1 MRVVVSWLFALSVAS
16 AVAAASPQR
25 SFPTADAAA
34 SALVQAAKAHDRAAL
49 VAILGPGSDEW
60 ISSGD
65 AVADRAAVERF
76 VAAYEQKHAIAPDGG
91 ARDAQGGARATLL
104 LGPDDW
110 PFAFPLVRSGAG
122 WHFDTQAGKDEL
134 LARRIGQN
142 ELAAINVM
150 LAIVDAQ
157 RDYASDWN
165 EVPQYARKF
174 ASSPGKQDGLY
185 WPAAPGEPASPLGAL
200 VTQAAGE
207 GYPVDRKNEAPRP
220 YHGYNFRML
229 ESQGPNAAGGSMD
242 YVVQGRMIGGFAA
255 IAYPAQ
261 YGNSGVMTFLVN
273 HEGVVVQKDLG
284 PETAK
289 QARAI
294 TRFDPGAGWTP
305 AAPK

>member
-1 MRVVVSWLFALSVAS
+1 MRAAVLWLFALSVAS

-25 SFPTADAAA
+25 SFSTADEAAG
-34 SALVQAAKAHDRAAL
+34 ALVQAAKAHDRAAL

-65 AVADRAAVERF
+65 AVADRAAAERF
-76 VAAYEQKHAIAPDGG
+76 VAAYEQKHAIAPDGEH
-91 ARDAQGGARATLL
+91 ATLL

-110 PFAFPLVRSGAG
+110 PFAFPLVRSGEG
-122 WHFDTQAGKDEL
+122 WRFDTQAGKDEL

-157 RDYASDWN
+157 RDYASDWS

-185 WPAAPGEPASPLGAL
+185 WPTAPGEPASPLGAL

-207 GYPVDRKNEAPRP
+207 GYPLDRKNEAPRP
-220 YHGYNFRML
+220 YHGYQFRML

-273 HEGVVVQKDLG
+273 HEGVVLQKDLG

-294 TRFDPGAGWTP
+294 TRFDPGPGWTP